1 VDVEQGSLPQQRHG
15 SLLSRLG
22 PLYRRHFRDPRR
34 ERQFLSS
41 IGFFVAFAITRAI
54 THAIRAHR
62 RPLHRL
68 SFGRRRP
75 HHHHLVWG
83 ILSLLGVGY
92 AWLLQVGTGVG
103 PSSPWG
109 SRSTA
114 ILYGIG
120 SAVTLDEFALWL
132 NLEDVYWAR
141 QGRESIDAVVLFG
154 ALLSVGGWGGPFLR
168 ALARELTR
176 GSGR

>member
-1 VDVEQGSLPQQRHG
+1 MAEGSLPLERHR

-41 IGFFVAFAITRAI
+41 IAFFVAFAVTRAI

-62 RPLHRL
+62 RPLRTI

-83 ILSLLGVGY
+83 ILLLLGVGY

-103 PSSPWG
+103 RSSPWA

-154 ALLSVGGWGGPFLR
+154 ALLSVGFWGGPFFR
-168 ALARELTR
+168 GLARELTR
-176 GSGR
+176 GSSR